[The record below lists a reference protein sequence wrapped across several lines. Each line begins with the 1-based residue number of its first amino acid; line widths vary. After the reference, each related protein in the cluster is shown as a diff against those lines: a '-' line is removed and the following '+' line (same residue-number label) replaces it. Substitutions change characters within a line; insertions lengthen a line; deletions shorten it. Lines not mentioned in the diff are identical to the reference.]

1 MATFSNFIVV
11 MVVTADFMV
20 HLLPNTSL
28 ETYKAIK
35 QSPVFTVELQVKF
48 HVSLLKPTKYIRGPR
63 VHLTRAARRLR
74 LRPVWCLAQCS
85 AVLAQGE
92 KRYVIMARIV
102 RATLLICSDSTS

>member
-48 HVSLLKPTKYIRGPR
+48 HVSLLKPTKYIRVPR

-74 LRPVWCLAQCS
+74 LRPVCLAQCS

-102 RATLLICSDSTS
+102 PATLLICSDSTS

>member
-74 LRPVWCLAQCS
+74 LRPVS
-85 AVLAQGE
+85 SVVPGAVQRCAGAGGE
-92 KRYVIMARIV
+92 TLRYYG
-102 RATLLICSDSTS
+102 